1 MRPTVFQ
8 KAELRDEND
17 NIIQQGAYGKGSAL
31 SNSTNNAFIDYV
43 MNNLEFLYK
52 LAEAEIVPV
61 QSLPASGDPSKT
73 YLVTYGTNAGK
84 CYIWTGSAWQ
94 QLSDDDI
101 VSRAEAAVA
110 DAEDLLREVQA
121 YIAASTIDAAWSS
134 STAYAVGDCVYTSD
148 GSAYRCIQASTN
160 NPPATSPAYWAAI
173 EVVEAKTFEYDTD
186 GDLIPCANPVSSAN
200 WEVDS
205 DGDIMPA

>member
-1 MRPTVFQ
+1 MLPTVFQ
-8 KAELRDEND
+8 PPELFDSSGNLIRPGAFGPNTPFFND
-17 NIIQQGAYGKGSAL
+17 HGGGVY
-31 SNSTNNAFIDYV
+31 DYIA
-43 MNNLEFLYK
+43 NDLEFLYK
-52 LAEAEIVPV
+52 LAKTEIVPV
-61 QSLPASGDPSKT
+61 ESLPASGDSSKT
-73 YLVTYGTNAGK
+73 YLVTAGTNAGK

-94 QLSDDDI
+94 QLSSDD
-101 VSRAEAAVA
+101 VVTRAEEAVA

-121 YIAASTIDAAWSS
+121 YIAASTIDAAWNSA
-134 STAYAVGDCVYTSD
+134 TTYAVGDCVYTSD

-173 EVVEAKTFEYDTD
+173 EVVEAKTFEYDAD